1 MKPRAFTFRDLAGP
15 NGWLD
20 ALRLAIPA
28 DADRDLLEMADEN
41 LRGWLDYE
49 TRDEGGRNTETL
61 AAIDV
66 RRAAIGLL
74 LKSLPTEGPSR
85 PDPKTTPRSLKP

>member
-49 TRDEGGRNTETL
+49 TRDEQGRNIETI
-61 AAIDV
+61 AAITT

-74 LKSLPTEGPSR
+74 LKSLPPERTSR
-85 PDPKTTPRSLKP
+85 TVPPNHSPEPKP